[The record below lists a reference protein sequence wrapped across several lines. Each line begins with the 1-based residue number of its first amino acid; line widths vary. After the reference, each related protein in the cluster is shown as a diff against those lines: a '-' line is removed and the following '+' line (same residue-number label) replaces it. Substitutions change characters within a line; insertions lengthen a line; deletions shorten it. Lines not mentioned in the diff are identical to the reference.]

1 MKTIQRWIADHPGPS
16 KLIMAVMITVFCFI
30 FLDPNVFSFGI
41 RYLLIFLML
50 FSGYTFIGTMP
61 DKLMHEPL
69 EKLEQQCDPY
79 PFLEEMERQ
88 MKNVKDNF
96 QGQLTKINYAMALV
110 QTGQNQK
117 ALDTLEA
124 INIDQHPTASPFA
137 KFIYYNNLCD
147 VMTRMERFGEANAW
161 YEKAR
166 TTYEALPD
174 NKLKQKMD
182 RTVQMNEIEY
192 LYRDGDYAAALRKLS
207 RIPCNTQRSLMEAA
221 LLAARCNIGLEEYDK
236 AREKLQYVIN
246 NGNKLHAAVTA
257 RELLDTLP

>member
-16 KLIMAVMITVFCFI
+16 KLIAAIGITVFCFI
-30 FLDPNVFSFGI
+30 VLDPNIFSFGV

-50 FSGYTFIGTMP
+50 FSCYTFIGTMP

-88 MKNVKDNF
+88 MKRVKDNF
-96 QGQLTKINYAMALV
+96 QGQLSKINYAMALV
-110 QTGQNQK
+110 QTGQHQE
-117 ALDTLEA
+117 ALNILQS

-147 VMTRMERFGEANAW
+147 IMTRMERFEEANTW

-207 RIPCNTQRSLMEAA
+207 RIPCNTKRSLMEAA

-236 AREKLQYVIN
+236 AKEKLQYVID
-246 NGNKLHAAVTA
+246 NGNKLHCAIAAK
-257 RELLDTLP
+257 ELLEKLP